1 MDISNT
7 LASHQIY
14 ETKLVTHLLL
24 ISNQSTH
31 ALQEDLN
38 TLLKDSAALV
48 CEGADFMLNLNKD
61 DKAAFNS
68 RLIELGR
75 ELGCVDN
82 GFQKF
87 CSKYAKVLNFSEFLK
102 FLIGA
107 WTTAQSETVTSCTTT
122 RSCPSTS

>member
-1 MDISNT
+1 M
-7 LASHQIY
+7 
-14 ETKLVTHLLL
+14 L
-24 ISNQSTH
+24 ISNQATH
-31 ALQEDLN
+31 ALQADLN
-38 TLLKDSAALV
+38 TLLKDSATLV

-61 DKAAFNS
+61 DKTAFDS

-87 CSKYAKVLNFSEFLK
+87 CSKYASVLTFSEFPN
-102 FLIGA
+102 FLVGA
-107 WTTAQSETVTSCTTT
+107 WTTAQSETVTSSTTT